1 MAKDKKKI
9 LILGANGMLGSEL
22 VKVFAKDKPV
32 AWGKKD
38 LDITKQR
45 EVEKKIAQHKPD
57 ILINAAAFTAV
68 DECEKKAD
76 KALSVN
82 GEAVGYLAIAC
93 RKIDCLLVQYST
105 DYIFGGRKPKGYNEN
120 DKPHPINTYGK
131 SKLYGEKMLKK
142 YGKDYYIIRTSWL
155 YGKNGRN
162 FVDAICE
169 MSPKR
174 FEIKVVN
181 DQFGKPTYARDLANR
196 TKEIIDKKLA
206 FGIYHLTNEG
216 VTTWYKLAKEV
227 CRIKRFKTRILPITS
242 FEIPRPAKRP
252 TYSILINTKIKK
264 SRNWHKALIEYLKTN
279 G

>member
-1 MAKDKKKI
+1 M
-9 LILGANGMLGSEL
+9 
-22 VKVFAKDKPV
+22 
-32 AWGKKD
+32 
-38 LDITKQR
+38 
-45 EVEKKIAQHKPD
+45 
-57 ILINAAAFTAV
+57 
-68 DECEKKAD
+68 
-76 KALSVN
+76 
-82 GEAVGYLAIAC
+82 AIAC

-105 DYIFGGRKPKGYNEN
+105 DYVFGGRKPKGYNEN
-120 DKPHPINTYGK
+120 DIPHPINTYGK

-169 MSPKR
+169 MAPKR

-181 DQFGKPTYARDLANR
+181 DQFGKPTYARDLASR

-216 VTTWYKLAKEV
+216 VTTWYKLAKEI